1 MTRLGRAVAVCSERW
16 ALLARSWNARR
27 LVRCGLLLV
36 GLLLL
41 PWGLLALAACFRA
54 LPPALT
60 AAQARTT
67 VMVLDR
73 DGRLLREVAVGQGLA
88 ENPVKLSELSPWVV
102 PALLAAEDGRF
113 YRHPGVDPLAV
124 TRAMGQLLLARR
136 VVSGAS
142 TLTQQLART
151 LEPVPRSATGK
162 LREMALALRIE
173 ASLSKER
180 ILEEY
185 LSRVEF
191 GPNLFGI
198 DAASRRYFGKPASAL
213 DLAEAAALVS
223 IPRGPSLYDPRR
235 RPHLLERRRLRVLER
250 LAELGLATPAEI
262 DRAELTPL
270 RIDPVVGAEGA
281 EHLSF
286 SLAERYAGQSG
297 ERTHSLRTSLNAELQ
312 REAERVALAA
322 RPVLAAHGGD
332 AISLVVLDN
341 ESSDVLAYV
350 GSPSYFDFKKQGA
363 NDGVVAKRQPGSALK
378 PFVYAAAM
386 EQLGYG
392 PATLLPDLPR
402 DFVVPGGSFAPRN
415 YDQRFRGP
423 VLLRQALG
431 SSLNLPALEVASR
444 LGPPRLLET
453 LHRFGFASLTRDA
466 EHYGVGLALGDGEV
480 TLLELASAYAALA
493 RGGELLPPRLVL
505 SLSASGAAARELPAL
520 PPQRVLRPEHAALL
534 TDMLSDDAARAA
546 GFGRDSVLNLPFPVA
561 AKTGT
566 SKGYRDNWAVGY
578 TREVTVAVWVGN
590 FDGTP
595 LRDASGITAAGPAF
609 HDLMLAAMQGRT
621 PAPLVA
627 AALGEA
633 EVCTLSGKRPGAACP
648 HRRLEHFA
656 RGHEPSETCDMHVL
670 SHLDAAG
677 RESAARC
684 GRTTRVLERYPLEF
698 RAWAEQAGRPLAG
711 RDVSTSCPPEAES
724 AEAPRVTF
732 PRSAQSFA
740 LDPDGPSR
748 QEIVLRAASKAKS
761 VRFIVDGRPS
771 APLRAPFRLPWR
783 LTPGEH
789 RVEVEADGLRSS
801 QVSFQVNAP

>member
-1 MTRLGRAVAVCSERW
+1 MTRFARRT
-16 ALLARSWNARR
+16 RSWSARR
-27 LVRCGLLLV
+27 LARYGCLLLGV
-36 GLLLL
+36 LLL
-41 PWGLLALAACFRA
+41 PWALLALAACFRS

-124 TRAMGQLLLARR
+124 TRACGQLLLARR

-142 TLTQQLART
+142 TLTQQLARA

-235 RPHLLERRRLRVLER
+235 RPQLLERRRLRVLGR
-250 LAELGLATPAEI
+250 LQELGLATPAEI
-262 DRAELTPL
+262 SRAELTPL
-270 RIDPVVGAEGA
+270 RINGVASSEGA

-322 RPVLAAHGGD
+322 EPTLAAHGGD

-341 ESSDVLAYV
+341 ETSDVLAYV
-350 GSPSYFDFKKQGA
+350 GSPSYFDAKRQGA

-402 DFVVPGGSFAPRN
+402 DFLVPGGSFAPRN

-431 SSLNLPALEVASR
+431 SSLNLPALEVTSR

-453 LHRFGFASLTRDA
+453 LRRFGFASLSRDA

-505 SLSASGAAARELPAL
+505 SLSASGAARELPAL
-520 PPQRVLRPEHAALL
+520 PARRVLAPEQAALL

-627 AALGEA
+627 AVLGEA
-633 EVCTLSGKRPGAACP
+633 EVCALSGKRPGTACQ
-648 HRRLEHFA
+648 HRRLERFV
-656 RGHEPSETCDMHVL
+656 RGREPNETCDMHVL
-670 SHLDAAG
+670 AHVDSAG

-684 GRTTRVLERYPLEF
+684 GHSTRVLERYPLEF

-711 RDVSTSCPPEAES
+711 LRVSTACPPEAEA
-724 AEAPRVTF
+724 AEVPRITF

-740 LDPDGPSR
+740 IDPDGPSR
-748 QEIVLRAASKAKS
+748 QEIVLSAASRAQR

-771 APLRAPFRLPWR
+771 APQRPPFRLPWR

-789 RVEVEADGLRSS
+789 QVEVEADGLRSS
-801 QVSFQVNAP
+801 LVSFHVTAP